1 MKSEAQR
8 IPDLDRKGLRDFAL
22 VTGAIISGLFGILMP
37 WFFDLAWPMWPWVV
51 AAILII
57 IGLTVPMAL
66 QPVYKIW
73 MRFGLALNKVTTP
86 VILGLV
92 FFLVITPTGL
102 IRRLVSDD
110 SMARKLD
117 ESDSYRIKSK
127 KSSPKNLEKPY

>member
-1 MKSEAQR
+1 MKSAAQK
-8 IPDLDRKGLRDFAL
+8 IPDLDRPGLRDFAL

-37 WFFDLAWPMWPWVV
+37 WFFDFAWPMWPWVL
-51 AAILII
+51 AGILII
-57 IGLTVPMAL
+57 LGLTVPMAL

-102 IRRLVSDD
+102 IRRL
-110 SMARKLD
+110 
-117 ESDSYRIKSK
+117 ESK